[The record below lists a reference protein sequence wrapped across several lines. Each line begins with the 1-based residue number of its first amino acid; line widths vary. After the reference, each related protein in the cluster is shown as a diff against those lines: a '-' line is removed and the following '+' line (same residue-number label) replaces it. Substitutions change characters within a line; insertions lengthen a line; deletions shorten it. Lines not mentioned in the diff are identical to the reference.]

1 MLNIDIAHVVTRV
14 RLDGSYPSSNVQK
27 RNPRAS
33 NFASPPTMDSP
44 AITSIFRRL
53 LSHNTC
59 SKIRYRPALGYSRQL
74 TAYRQQ
80 RTIFGFG
87 NRTEKRYGNATTE
100 QSNEPAWRRRQDII
114 QDGKAEEYRVYPMV
128 TADELRTRKQ
138 RPRRVKMLLRDFI
151 EGDHSLFKL
160 RTRRLTSF
168 RQSIQP
174 KLRLLFQTSCH
185 LFTWRAFQLPHN

>member
-1 MLNIDIAHVVTRV
+1 VLIINIAHVVTRV
-14 RLDGSYPSSNVQK
+14 KLDGSYPSSNVRK

-33 NFASPPTMDSP
+33 TSHQPPTMDSP
-44 AITSIFRRL
+44 AITRIFRRL

-59 SKIRYRPALGYSRQL
+59 SKIRYRPTLGYGHQL
-74 TAYRQQ
+74 TAYRQR

-87 NRTEKRYGNATTE
+87 NRREKRYGDAAAE
-100 QSNEPAWRRRQDII
+100 QRNEPAWRRRQDII
-114 QDGKAEEYRVYPMV
+114 QDGKTEEYKLYPMV

-151 EGDHSLFKL
+151 EGGSQSLQASH
-160 RTRRLTSF
+160 TWLTSC
-168 RQSIQP
+168 RQSIQS

-185 LFTWRAFQLPHN
+185 LLTWRTI